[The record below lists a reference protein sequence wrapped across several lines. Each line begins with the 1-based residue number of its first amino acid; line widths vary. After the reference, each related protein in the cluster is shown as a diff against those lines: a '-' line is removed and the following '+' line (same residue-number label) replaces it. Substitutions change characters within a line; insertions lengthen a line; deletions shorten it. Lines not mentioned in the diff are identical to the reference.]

1 MKLRFT
7 KMHGLGNDFIVI
19 NNLDLKHQFTIE
31 QIRLLADR
39 KLGVGCDQLL
49 LIDSATD
56 GESDFFYRIYNSD
69 GSIAGQC
76 GNGARCFIR
85 YVVERQLTAKSQIQ
99 LQTAERIISG
109 AVLSDN
115 LVEVDM
121 GKPNFMPSVIPLNHI
136 YQPFYQVQINQR
148 LIEFSAVSMG
158 NPHAVI
164 RLHDNTLLSNDAFLA
179 EVAIYLQ
186 QSSLFPQSVNVN
198 FIVIEQLDRILLRT
212 YERGCGFTLACGSG
226 ACASAAVAIQNQ
238 WVKNQVGVF
247 MPGGDLTIKWS
258 GENLIMRG
266 TATFVFDGE
275 LEL

>member
-109 AVLSDN
+109 AVLS
-115 LVEVDM
+115 
-121 GKPNFMPSVIPLNHI
+121 
-136 YQPFYQVQINQR
+136 QI
-148 LIEFSAVSMG
+148 
-158 NPHAVI
+158 
-164 RLHDNTLLSNDAFLA
+164 
-179 EVAIYLQ
+179 
-186 QSSLFPQSVNVN
+186 
-198 FIVIEQLDRILLRT
+198 
-212 YERGCGFTLACGSG
+212 
-226 ACASAAVAIQNQ
+226 
-238 WVKNQVGVF
+238 
-247 MPGGDLTIKWS
+247 
-258 GENLIMRG
+258 
-266 TATFVFDGE
+266 
-275 LEL
+275 